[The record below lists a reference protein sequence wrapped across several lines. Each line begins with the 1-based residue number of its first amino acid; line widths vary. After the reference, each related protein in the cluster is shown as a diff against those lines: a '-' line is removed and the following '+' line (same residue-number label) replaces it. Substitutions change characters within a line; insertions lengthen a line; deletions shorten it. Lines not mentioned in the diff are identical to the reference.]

1 MLYILHMFPLCACV
15 YIADCVDGDVMLQDG
30 THPSNGRVEIC
41 QYGIWQSVCSSHWDQ
56 NDAVVICRQL
66 GYDSE
71 GILDLQALAGL
82 CYLTKHTDIKV
93 TYVFGSEG
101 PVLLSDI
108 RCTGTEE
115 KLHTCPNVTI
125 ASHSC
130 DENSNPGVICT
141 KDLGL

>member
-1 MLYILHMFPLCACV
+1 MQF
-15 YIADCVDGDVMLQDG
+15 Q
-30 THPSNGRVEIC
+30 
-41 QYGIWQSVCSSHWDQ
+41 
-56 NDAVVICRQL
+56 
-66 GYDSE
+66 
-71 GILDLQALAGL
+71 
-82 CYLTKHTDIKV
+82 YLTKHTDIKV

-130 DENSNPGVICT
+130 DEDSSPGVICT
-141 KDLGL
+141 RDLGM